1 MRPSW
6 TCLDDEFFSLI
17 GDGNLEASWGKEDD
31 QPPNESDGSTIKMVR
46 LLHGMAEWPIRAH
59 LYASIGW
66 YVYCPDMSNLKS
78 LAFLDRR
85 VGLELHACP
94 CSSLISGHRPCPV
107 AW

>member
-46 LLHGMAEWPIRAH
+46 LLHGMAEWPIRAPSLR
-59 LYASIGW
+59 LYWLVRILSRHVQFEI
-66 YVYCPDMSNLKS
+66 
-78 LAFLDRR
+78 
-85 VGLELHACP
+85 ACF
-94 CSSLISGHRPCPV
+94 S
-107 AW
+107 